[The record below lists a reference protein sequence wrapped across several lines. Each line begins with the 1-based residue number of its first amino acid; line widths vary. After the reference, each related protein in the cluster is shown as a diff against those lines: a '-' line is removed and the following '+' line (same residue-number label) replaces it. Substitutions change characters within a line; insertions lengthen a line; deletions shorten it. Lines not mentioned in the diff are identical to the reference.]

1 VVLTR
6 AISFE
11 SGIQLVLRAAEGR
24 LEIGEVR
31 RRGDGVSGIFLVSP
45 QNARCSSIGAE
56 SRGDVI
62 DE

>member
-1 VVLTR
+1 VCYQFLGLYTDHLAGSR
-6 AISFE
+6 RS
-11 SGIQLVLRAAEGR
+11 
-24 LEIGEVR
+24 LEIGERR

-45 QNARCSSIGAE
+45 QNARCSEIGAE